1 MESIASDVI
10 GGFNAFLAEQQ
21 SQLGDCSLTLIQFD
35 DRYESGLR
43 GVSHLRGSATHRRY
57 VPAAGQHGV
66 ARRDWADHRRHRYR
80 LAALPEDERPERVML
95 VIVTDGLENA
105 STDFSR
111 ERVFGMI
118 STQQDVYKWSFLFLA
133 ANQDA
138 IAEGE
143 KVGIGARGARP
154 STRAPKASSP
164 RPDACPT
171 RCRSFEAVKGPGSRL
186 APGGRSRR
194 CTLTMRHSATHPPI
208 AAWKM
213 NR

>member
-21 SQLGDCSLTLIQFD
+21 NQPGDCSLTLIQFD
-35 DRYESGLR
+35 DPYEVVYAARPISEAPRLTGDTFQP
-43 GVSHLRGSATHRRY
+43 RGSTALLDAIGRTIDAT
-57 VPAAGQHGV
+57 GT
-66 ARRDWADHRRHRYR
+66 R

-143 KVGIGARGARP
+143 KVGISARWSQTFDASGAGVVA
-154 STRAPKASSP
+154 A
-164 RPDACPT
+164 
-171 RCRSFEAVKGPGSRL
+171 
-186 APGGRSRR
+186 SRR
-194 CTLTMRHSATHPPI
+194 MSDEVSFLRSSEGLGSPARAGRKTPVH
-208 AAWKM
+208 
-213 NR
+213 